1 MHVFDL
7 PWLRPSFCRPSCS
20 TYCTWPQF
28 PPARRAD
35 VMGAPLE
42 CPTVRQVGFP
52 STLARRLSNGSS
64 AHETLNAVSLRI
76 QGGFEWTN

>member
-1 MHVFDL
+1 
-7 PWLRPSFCRPSCS
+7 
-20 TYCTWPQF
+20 
-28 PPARRAD
+28 
-35 VMGAPLE
+35 MGAPLE

-76 QGGFEWTN
+76 QVGLEWTNKLFKFRWEEEISDKSLEENPFGANTRH